1 MNTETDQTL
10 AAALA
15 AARVALAFG
24 QVRRVTRHPD
34 GELESDSTHAV
45 MLSLLAIGVAP
56 LAGLDPGLAAA
67 FAAVHDLPETY
78 GGDTDTS
85 RELTPEEAADKARR
99 EAEGLER
106 VCAELAGPVA
116 DMLRRYEAQA
126 EPEARLVRVLD
137 KVTPKL
143 AHLLNGGASFVALG
157 LTAEHVR
164 ANHARQ
170 RARLAAEYPEP
181 ALAPAHELLAAACVA
196 VERGLVDG
204 TVRASV
210 SGRPARTTQGPR
222 TTRDELHD
230 ALAHLQAKVR
240 RYRATLTEMPAELA
254 AGRDALA
261 AQIAIISQVT
271 GEFEAGLHFG
281 AAERARSS

>member
-1 MNTETDQTL
+1 MTDQTL
-10 AAALA
+10 DVALA
-15 AARVALAFG
+15 AARVAFAFG

-45 MLSLLAIGVAP
+45 MLSLLAIGAATR
-56 LAGLDPGLAAA
+56 AGLDPGLAAA
-67 FAAVHDLPETY
+67 FAVVHDLPETY

-85 RELTPEEAADKARR
+85 RELSPEEAADKARR

-116 DMLRRYEAQA
+116 DLLRRYEAQA

-181 ALAPAHELLAAACVA
+181 ALAPAHVLLAAACET
-196 VERGLVDG
+196 VERGLADG
-204 TVRASV
+204 TVRASAD
-210 SGRPARTTQGPR
+210 GRPAPGPR
-222 TTRDELHD
+222 AIEVLFYPGTGGGERLPV
-230 ALAHLQAKVR
+230 AYVS
-240 RYRATLTEMPAELA
+240 RYPRGPGGRCAFCHGDPTCEESLPDSPIARYFA
-254 AGRDALA
+254 AVPHASSCPVCDGRP
-261 AQIAIISQVT
+261 S
-271 GEFEAGLHFG
+271 
-281 AAERARSS
+281 